1 MGNFLNISKLL
12 LATITLSGCVQIFD
26 TPSPSALL
34 APVLN
39 SSSKASTTRNT
50 TPLAQAIFDT
60 PTVARSFA
68 VARAAR
74 AQVLVVTTDKV
85 SKIDVSG
92 STGFGSENKQSV
104 KSAAA
109 ATVTAHKMLWDNGQ
123 TDRSILLSE
132 LAAQAVAFEAQIIVD
147 ETLQKIIEAYNTKT
161 SSDEKIKIINYYL
174 GLYNEREDLVETA
187 VQAGVLS
194 NSDYLELRA
203 LKNGT
208 LSEKLQSVLIGN
220 KADAFLKTT
229 LGLKYS
235 QVMSDLD
242 VRHSTLKLPDFSI
255 SKSLKQKLIDLQL
268 AQLGLKIKIQKT
280 RNKPTFRLQMSLTS
294 PQKRGADE
302 TVFAGI
308 SGSLPI
314 KDGGEAAAIIEVLSK
329 EQEVTNLDAKI
340 FVTQITL
347 EKQNWSD
354 FLSFYKVQKDLLEQR
369 KEISEQRIVELE
381 LRLKT
386 GRSDVIELA
395 KEILASAST
404 EVALVQLEAEYLSQS
419 LTSAATTG
427 QTCGLLSLCSSIN
440 KNIPVN

>member
-1 MGNFLNISKLL
+1 MGNFLNVSKLL

-26 TPSPSALL
+26 TPPPSALL

-68 VARAAR
+68 VARAAG

-92 STGFGSENKQSV
+92 STGFSV

-109 ATVTAHKMLWDNGQ
+109 ATVTAYKMLWDNGQ

-132 LAAQAVAFEAQIIVD
+132 LAAQAAALEAQIIVD

-208 LSEKLQSVLIGN
+208 LSEKSQSVLIGN

-268 AQLGLKIKIQKT
+268 AQVGLKIKIQKT

-354 FLSFYKVQKDLLEQR
+354 FLNFYKVQKDLLEQR

-427 QTCGLLSLCSSIN
+427 QTCGLLSLCKSIN